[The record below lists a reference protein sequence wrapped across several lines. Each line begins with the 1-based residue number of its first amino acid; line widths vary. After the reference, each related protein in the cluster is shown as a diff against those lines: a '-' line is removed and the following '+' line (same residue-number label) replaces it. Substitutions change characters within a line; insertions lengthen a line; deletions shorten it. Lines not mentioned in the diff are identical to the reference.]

1 MWSGPGRILTARRRL
16 PYPFTTKGRLFLGTG
31 IAKQVDSNGFGCAE
45 ISEADL
51 KSFDP
56 AVLVER
62 LVAGGISRLGAERM
76 VAIKRGLAEPSR
88 ARTHMQSRR

>member
-1 MWSGPGRILTARRRL
+1 M
-16 PYPFTTKGRLFLGTG
+16 GTG
-31 IAKQVDSNGFGCAE
+31 IVKRVDSNGFGCAE

-51 KSFDP
+51 KSFAP

-76 VAIKRGLAEPSR
+76 VAIKRGLAEPGR
-88 ARTHMQSRR
+88 ARTHSQSRR